1 MDHPV
6 VENLYELVVWPKGT
20 QPHILDIGAN
30 IGYWTKNVKS
40 IWVKSSLN
48 FFLKYTLFFSALLSR
63 SKPFQF
69 VRNNTVKM
77 LSQVITNNGK
87 IIIKRDTYLQIVTQC
102 NICTNVKVFFCALR
116 KIHKQ
121 TVQGLKKHLLSGN
134 NVHCSKNEKV
144 KKCLH
149 SLSLFF

>member
-1 MDHPV
+1 MYYSGQNSFAYAILQECKIKM
-6 VENLYELVVWPKGT
+6 VEIKPYFFSFLR
-20 QPHILDIGAN
+20 
-30 IGYWTKNVKS
+30 
-40 IWVKSSLN
+40 
-48 FFLKYTLFFSALLSR
+48 FFLGQNRFNSLGIVLI
-63 SKPFQF
+63 
-69 VRNNTVKM
+69 KM
-77 LSQVITNNGK
+77 SSQVITNGN
-87 IIIKRDTYLQIVTQC
+87 IIMKRVTYLQIVTQC

>member
-1 MDHPV
+1 MQFEV
-6 VENLYELVVWPKGT
+6 YT
-20 QPHILDIGAN
+20 ILLQFF
-30 IGYWTKNVKS
+30 KNVKS

-102 NICTNVKVFFCALR
+102 NICTNVKVFFAHCAKSINKLSR
-116 KIHKQ
+116 DLKSISYPAIMCI
-121 TVQGLKKHLLSGN
+121 VQKMKK
-134 NVHCSKNEKV
+134 
-144 KKCLH
+144 
-149 SLSLFF
+149 

>member
-1 MDHPV
+1 MQFEV
-6 VENLYELVVWPKGT
+6 YT
-20 QPHILDIGAN
+20 TAILQECKINMGE
-30 IGYWTKNVKS
+30 IKPY
-40 IWVKSSLN
+40 

-116 KIHKQ
+116 KIYKQ
-121 TVQGLKKHLLSGN
+121 TLQGLKKHLLSGN
-134 NVHCSKNEKV
+134 NVHCSKNEKKV
-144 KKCLH
+144 PAFPIFIFLVQIR
-149 SLSLFF
+149 